1 MKNLIVAV
9 GMHDA
14 DSIPTECRTSAT
26 EVSP

>member
-1 MKNLIVAV
+1 MKNLNIAV

-14 DSIPTECRTSAT
+14 DRIPTECRTSAT